1 MLNGPAFRHSHIDAD
16 MDTDMD
22 MDMDTDVD
30 KYTDAGMKDEIGTV
44 PEFVSTKTENLDS
57 SKQC

>member
-1 MLNGPAFRHSHIDAD
+1 

-30 KYTDAGMKDEIGTV
+30 KDTDAGMKDDIGTV
-44 PEFVSTKTENLDS
+44 PEFVSTKTENLYS